1 LKGGNL
7 DNVIEVNM
15 EPKKAK
21 PKPKPKPQ
29 RECMADVES
38 MCEFQE

>member
-1 LKGGNL
+1 M
-7 DNVIEVNM
+7 EVNM

-38 MCEFQE
+38 TCEFQE